1 MGIDPVD
8 VDPEHYKVEFEN
20 DRVRAL
26 RISYGPKEKSGVM
39 HDHPDAIGVFLSDVH
54 GKFTFPDGTTKE
66 ITGKAG
72 EAAWF
77 PAVTHLPENLSDEP
91 IDMLVF
97 ELKG

>member
-1 MGIDPVD
+1 MGIDVVE

-20 DRVRAL
+20 DKVRAL
-26 RISYGPKEKSGVM
+26 RISYGPNEKSVM
-39 HDHPDAIGVFLSDVH
+39 HDHPDAIGVFLGDARA
-54 GKFTFPDGTTKE
+54 KFTFPDGTTEE
-66 ITGKAG
+66 INGKAG

-91 IDMLVF
+91 IDMVFF